1 MNVKGIGSSNIINL
15 YNKNNNKVI
24 NKGKVEKNT
33 DRIEI
38 SSIGRSLHDYS
49 LDDINIDNNKKIA
62 EIKSK
67 IASGTYKVDSKLLA
81 QSIIDIIKEKKI

>member
-62 EIKSK
+62 EIKIK